1 MSDLRRVGLFGL
13 VLLALA
19 PSVWL
24 AWTWRAMPHLGF
36 YHDDSIYW
44 VSAKSLATSGEYR
57 IASLPN
63 QPYQTKYPPLYPA
76 LLALVWKGNSS
87 FPANLPAA
95 MLVAWCV
102 LPIYVLL
109 FAQFLKQFAF
119 SPVER
124 AVLCAIAALN
134 PIATV
139 FSASLMPD
147 LLFTALLLASL
158 LLAERAMSADS
169 RLWMAAAAG
178 GVCGLAYLTRSAALP
193 VLATAPLCFALRKQF
208 RQGLLFLVAM
218 LPAVASWQ
226 LWVRA
231 HVSNSPDL
239 VTLYYT
245 NYFGF
250 QLYNVHLADL
260 PLLVWHNLDG
270 MLMGIG
276 RALTFDVEYGSK
288 HLERVVAIAAVAGC
302 VRLARRTGKL
312 QFAFAAIGFCLLLL
326 VWHYP
331 PDQRFVF
338 PLYPLLLAGLWT
350 EIRNISKAL
359 RISWAKPAI
368 ADRMAA
374 AIAGAALAGFCLFV
388 TFTTLSGI
396 LVVLPRLFASYRAD
410 LENRRP
416 AYEWI
421 ANHAPAGANVFAYDD
436 PLVYLYTGRRSCGL
450 PIPPRLYLHNDD
462 AGIERLLYSIPDFA
476 RENRLD
482 YVLLTRDDF
491 YRDLHAPG
499 AEHLARA
506 VETNR
511 SFQRLYGTEWTAV
524 YRFTP

>member
-1 MSDLRRVGLFGL
+1 LADLRRVWLIGL
-13 VLLALA
+13 VLLALT

-44 VSAKSLATSGEYR
+44 VSAKSLAANGEYR

-95 MLVAWCV
+95 MLLAWCV
-102 LPIYVLL
+102 LPIYILL
-109 FAQFLKQFAF
+109 IAQFLKRYAF
-119 SPVER
+119 SLVER

-134 PIATV
+134 PIAMV

-158 LLAERAMSADS
+158 LLAELATADRS
-169 RLWMAAAAG
+169 PLWMAAAAG

-193 VLATAPLCFALRKQF
+193 VLVTAPLCFVLRKQF
-208 RQGLLFLVAM
+208 RQGLLCLVAM
-218 LPAVASWQ
+218 LPAVIGWQ

-231 HVSNSPDL
+231 HVSDSPDL

-250 QLYNVHLADL
+250 QLFNVQLADL
-260 PLLVWHNLDG
+260 PMLVWRNLDG
-270 MLMGIG
+270 LLMGIG

-288 HLERVVAIAAVAGC
+288 HLERVVAIAAIAGC
-302 VRLARRTGKL
+302 ARLARRTGKV
-312 QFAFAAIGFCLLLL
+312 QFPVAAIGFCLLLL
-326 VWHYP
+326 VWHYQ

-359 RISWAKPAI
+359 QVSWAKPAV
-368 ADRMAA
+368 ADRIAA
-374 AIAGAALAGFCLFV
+374 GVAGAALTGFCMFV
-388 TFTTLSGI
+388 IFTTISGD
-396 LVVLPRLFASYRAD
+396 LVFLPRLFASYRAD
-410 LENRRP
+410 LEKRRP

-421 ANHAPAGANVFAYDD
+421 ANHAPAEANVFAYDD
-436 PLVYLYTGRRSCGL
+436 PLVYLYTGRKSCGL
-450 PIPPRLYLHNDD
+450 PIPPKLYLHNDD

-476 RENRLD
+476 RQNRLD
-482 YVLLTRDDF
+482 YLLLTHDDF
-491 YRDLHAPG
+491 YRDLHSPG

-506 VETNR
+506 VETNSLFR
-511 SFQRLYGTEWTAV
+511 RLYQTGAATV
-524 YRFTP
+524 YRYAP